1 MLIYIRKNVL
11 TLYYKTPK
19 TKNMKKLLL
28 FIAVSMLL
36 IQDGYSQASFTTGAL
51 EVDVNQY
58 GRIRL
63 YTPDGTRHLQR
74 ASILVE
80 TSPNSVF
87 DYTNDA
93 EELEPT
99 VLVSNPLSSDFEIYG
114 AYDNSY
120 SALPPDVN
128 VKLNAYGWNNGSYT
142 IIKFNIKNMQT
153 DAMNA
158 SAGLDIIPEINQEY
172 GFDTVTYNASAGV
185 IRFHRGNQVNMG
197 MKLLSASLSSLYSF
211 EWYDGY
217 SVDTSLWNWMNHGE
231 LQPQYVS
238 NTVDGPVTITAQM
251 PVVTAP
257 AGSFNV
263 YYALALG
270 ADEQTMLS
278 NISAAVAKYQTLIT
292 SVNDNKTASNELNLG
307 QNHPNPVIQST
318 SISYNI
324 PEAGLVSLKVYNVI
338 GKEVATLVNSDQAR
352 GSHTAFFNAK
362 DLPGGVYFYTLRF
375 GDQVKSAKML
385 LNK

>member
-1 MLIYIRKNVL
+1 
-11 TLYYKTPK
+11 
-19 TKNMKKLLL
+19 MKKLLL
-28 FIAVSMLL
+28 FNALMLL
-36 IQDGYSQASFTTGAL
+36 FILNSYSQATFNTGAL

-63 YTPDGTRHLQR
+63 FTPDGTRHLQR

-80 TSPNSVF
+80 TSPTTVF

-99 VLVSNPLSSDFEIYG
+99 VLVTNPALSDFEIYG

-120 SALPPDVN
+120 SSLPPDVT
-128 VKLNAYGWNNGSYT
+128 VKLNAYGWNNGSYA

-158 SAGLDIIPEINQEY
+158 SAGLDIIPELNQEY
-172 GFDTVTYNASAGV
+172 GYDTVTYNTAAGV

-217 SVDTSLWNWMNHGE
+217 PVDTSFWNWMNHGE

-238 NTVDGPVTITAQM
+238 TTVDGPVTITAQL
-251 PVVTAP
+251 PIVTAP
-257 AGSFNV
+257 GGSFDV

-278 NISAAVAKYQTLIT
+278 NISAAVVKYQALIT
-292 SVNDNKTASNELNLG
+292 SVNDIESSANGLNLG
-307 QNHPNPVIQST
+307 QNQPNPFKHST
-318 SISYNI
+318 TISYQL
-324 PEAGLVSLKVYNVI
+324 PDEGFVSLKVYNVL
-338 GKEVATLVNSDQAR
+338 GNEVATLVNSNQTR
-352 GSHTAFFNAK
+352 GKHSVQCNAD
-362 DLPGGVYFYTLRF
+362 DLPAGMYYYTIRF
-375 GDQVKSAKML
+375 NDEARSNKML